1 MKTKKLSERKLKQL
15 LKEYDPQKIINKH
28 IRREINLTGKQITML
43 IKLRDKVKKNG

>member
-28 IRREINLTGKQITML
+28 IRREINLTSKQITML

>member
-43 IKLRDKVKKNG
+43 IKLRDKVNKNG